1 MSEQQEEQVITFKE
15 QNYNVRD
22 LSEKAK
28 YLISQLQDLQQQG
41 SQSRARLD
49 QITVAVKGFEDLLEA
64 ELTAETEE

>member
-15 QNYNVRD
+15 QNYNVSD

-64 ELTAETEE
+64 ELTAEIEE